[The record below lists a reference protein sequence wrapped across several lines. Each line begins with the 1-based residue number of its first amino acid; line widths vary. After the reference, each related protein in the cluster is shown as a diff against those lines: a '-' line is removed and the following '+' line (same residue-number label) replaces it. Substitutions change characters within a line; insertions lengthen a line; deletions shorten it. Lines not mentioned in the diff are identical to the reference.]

1 MKSLQKTLPITRV
14 VREDGSGTTDSFMK
28 WLGVIF
34 KNEVAPGEHWGQLG
48 KVANNTTWPNEGE
61 HPALRGNGGGGVVK
75 KVAETPGTIGY
86 ANVADARANKAFVPP
101 EGGSEKAIFWAEVE
115 NHKITEEGKKVSV

>member
-1 MKSLQKTLPITRV
+1 MARGDLQKRS
-14 VREDGSGTTDSFMK
+14 R
-28 WLGVIF
+28 
-34 KNEVAPGEHWGQLG
+34 PGEHWGQLG
-48 KVANNTTWPNEGE
+48 EVANNTTWPNEGE

-75 KVAETPGTIGY
+75 KVAETPRTIGY

-115 NHKITEEGKKVSV
+115 NHPRCSVAAPPGLTRGCAAGFHLRAVDGGEAR